1 MLGDAGSEV
10 IIGNPFLLIIRRAG
24 QPGSLQMAF
33 LSGLFDG
40 RRLLPNIPLLGF
52 LPFEVYF

>member
-10 IIGNPFLLIIRRAG
+10 IIGNPFLLIVRRAG
-24 QPGSLQMAF
+24 QPGSLRMAF

-40 RRLLPNIPLLGF
+40 RRLLPNIPLLG
-52 LPFEVYF
+52 LRLSAL